1 MVVLVV
7 VVVLME
13 VMLVVVV
20 IILVVVIVL
29 VIVAVVVVVSLECL
43 KATEQQ
49 ALGRHYDRSSFQF
62 LASAQAGTV
71 ALVKTDCGRSG
82 AV

>member
-13 VMLVVVV
+13 VTLVVVV
-20 IILVVVIVL
+20 IILAVVMVL
-29 VIVAVVVVVSLECL
+29 VIVAVVVSLECL

-49 ALGRHYDRSSFQF
+49 ALARHYDRSSFQF
-62 LASAQAGTV
+62 PASAQAGTV